1 MKLKKA
7 ESIVAVGCMWAGL
20 WGYVIE
26 PGPAW
31 GAAAIGTAA
40 TQGSF
45 RVDGSTV
52 SGNATLFEGTTI
64 ETHLSSSSLNLASGP
79 RLILGADSRGRIFGD
94 RLELERGAGEMHG
107 AAGFRVEARGLTVRS
122 ETGRGAARI
131 RLTGA
136 TRVQVAAIE
145 GGLRVLNPRGVLV
158 AELDA
163 GSALEFEPQ
172 LPGGPAGEQEKLT
185 GCLRSSSG
193 HYLLTDEVTNV
204 TVEVAGSGLDKEHG
218 NRVQVTGLMDPAGT
232 PVSGATQ
239 YVRVSSIKRIGRGC
253 PANRPAAAG
262 AGGTASSKSP
272 GGAVP
277 NNGAGGA
284 VPGNGAGGAAPNKGG
299 GNPSAGGAGG
309 AGAGAGGASAGG
321 IAATTLAIIGG
332 VAAAVVVGGLAAT
345 GTFSS
350 ASSQES
356 R

>member
-1 MKLKKA
+1 MPQVPRIRA
-7 ESIVAVGCMWAGL
+7 
-20 WGYVIE
+20 
-26 PGPAW
+26 PGIP
-31 GAAAIGTAA
+31 
-40 TQGSF
+40 
-45 RVDGSTV
+45 R
-52 SGNATLFEGTTI
+52 TL
-64 ETHLSSSSLNLASGP
+64 NPLASLIRSLQLQRLRHDRHIRNARLLHRVHHAGEGP
-79 RLILGADSRGRIFGD
+79 KRHSLIAAQINRLVSL
-94 RLELERGAGEMHG
+94 LERGAGEMHG